1 MVGTMFKSIKS
12 LTELEK
18 SVTPSGGGQAKTGV
32 KKYLTIGAGESVKIR
47 FRQELTEDAKYF
59 EDSIGTAIT
68 VPVVTSPINWKW
80 RAASTAQLDKFGF
93 KCWATEQSIKDK
105 AWRPKPHLII
115 NIAVETEPGVW
126 EPRIIDTTFNQRH
139 IGQTL
144 IEYAK
149 EFGTITDR
157 YYKYS
162 RQGSGASDT
171 NYNLI
176 PLDVS
181 EMPEKIKSLP
191 MHDLESIYLILP
203 YEKQERF
210 YTTGEI
216 TKDSW

>member
-1 MVGTMFKSIKS
+1 MFKSIKS
-12 LTELEK
+12 LSELEK
-18 SVTPSGGGQAKTGV
+18 QVVPVAGGNKTTT
-32 KKYLTIGAGESVKIR
+32 KKYLTIQAGESVRIR
-47 FRQELTEDAKYF
+47 FRQELTEDSKYF
-59 EDSIGTAIT
+59 DEQAGTAIT

-80 RAASTAQLDKFGF
+80 RAASTAQLEKFNF
-93 KCWATEQSIKDK
+93 RCWASEQTAKDK

-115 NIAVETEPGVW
+115 NVAVETEPGVW
-126 EPRIIDTTFNQRH
+126 EARIIDTTFNQRH
-139 IGQTL
+139 IGVIL

-171 NYNLI
+171 NYSLI

-181 EMPEKIKSLP
+181 EMPENIKTLP
-191 MHDLESIYLILP
+191 MHDLENVYLTLP

-210 YTTGEI
+210 FTTGEF
-216 TKDSW
+216 TKDEW

>member
-1 MVGTMFKSIKS
+1 MFKSLKTLS
-12 LTELEK
+12 ELEK
-18 SVTPSGGGQAKTGV
+18 QVVPAQSSSGQKTR
-32 KKYLTIGAGESVKIR
+32 KFLTLQSGDSVKIR

-59 EDSIGTAIT
+59 DEATGTAIT

-80 RAASTAQLDKFGF
+80 RAASTAQLEKFGF
-93 KCWATEQSIKDK
+93 RCWASEQIHKDK

-115 NIAVETEPGVW
+115 NVAVETEPGTW

-139 IGQTL
+139 IGAIL

-149 EFGTITDR
+149 EFGSITDR
-157 YYKYS
+157 YYKYA

-171 NYNLI
+171 NYSLI

-181 EMPEKIKSLP
+181 EMPDSIKKLE
-191 MHDLESIYLILP
+191 MFDLDKTYLTLP

-210 YTTGEI
+210 FTTGEI
-216 TKDSW
+216 SKDEW

>member
-1 MVGTMFKSIKS
+1 MFKSVKTLS
-12 LTELEK
+12 ELEK
-18 SVTPSGGGQAKTGV
+18 SVAPGSSGSTQKT
-32 KKYLTIGAGESVKIR
+32 KKYLSLQSGDSVKIR
-47 FRQELTEDAKYF
+47 FRQELTEDAKYYDEQF
-59 EDSIGTAIT
+59 GTAIT

-80 RAASTAQLDKFGF
+80 RAASTAQIEKFGF
-93 KCWATEQSIKDK
+93 RCWASEQIHKDK
-105 AWRPKPHLII
+105 AWRPKPHLVI

-139 IGQTL
+139 IGVIL

-171 NYNLI
+171 NYSLI

-181 EMPEKIKSLP
+181 EMPKQISELP
-191 MHDLESIYLILP
+191 MHDLENVYMTLP
-203 YEKQERF
+203 YDKQEKF
-210 YTTGEI
+210 FTTGEI
-216 TKDSW
+216 SKDEW